1 MFVLANFLG
10 LARHA
15 RQQRR
20 KKGAVSRNG
29 TCHKC
34 TRGSMRTYFYEIAM
48 LIVILALA
56 LPVSAQRRIPKDL
69 SNVRGFNYESAES
82 NGETEHWLQYNPAVA
97 ERDLDYAKRLQLNQV
112 RVFVT
117 SAAWERNKEAFRKN
131 LLHFVRAAYERGIG
145 VMPTLQYES
154 DEWKDKAAW
163 PNSRDFVADLVA
175 TMGKEPGL
183 VIWDVDNEP
192 ECCSLPPT
200 PDNRL
205 HMEHAVYMA
214 KVFHELDPV
223 TSVTIGATW
232 VENMIEMGDAVD
244 VLSFH
249 DYSPTRAQIRT
260 SIEKAKQYAAKT
272 GKPLV
277 DTEIGCI
284 ARANPYDIALQEH
297 MQAHVGWYIW
307 ELMITGYW
315 GPVHGV
321 FYPDG
326 TVRDPSIVA
335 ALLGI
340 FRNRGRDVV
349 EVAPDR
355 ENHLT
360 EVVTKNKKWL
370 ADANADWKTGLDLA
384 EVSANLLEAA
394 QLAAMN
400 DPPTRQV
407 ERLRGSVPD
416 MPALRTVLEKF
427 TSMLEPY
434 RLPSG
439 DPRRSE
445 TNAMQK
451 DVSDADLRMRFV
463 RPLQSKEVL

>member
-1 MFVLANFLG
+1 
-10 LARHA
+10 
-15 RQQRR
+15 
-20 KKGAVSRNG
+20 
-29 TCHKC
+29 
-34 TRGSMRTYFYEIAM
+34 MRTYLYEIAM
-48 LIVILALA
+48 LIVVLALA

-117 SAAWERNKEAFRKN
+117 SKAWERNKEAFRKN
-131 LLHFVRAAYERGIG
+131 LLHFVRAAYGRGIG

-154 DEWKDKAAW
+154 DEWKDKTAW
-163 PNSRDFVADLVA
+163 PKSRDFAVDLV
-175 TMGKEPGL
+175 TTIGEEPGL

-200 PDNRL
+200 PENRL

-223 TSVTIGATW
+223 TPVTIGAAL

-249 DYSPTRAQIRT
+249 DYSPTRAQIRA

-360 EVVTKNKKWL
+360 EVVSKNKKWL
-370 ADANADWKTGLDLA
+370 AEPNADWKTGLDLA

-407 ERLRGSVPD
+407 ERLRDSVPD
-416 MPALRTVLEKF
+416 MPAVRTVLERF
-427 TSMLEPY
+427 TSILEPY

-445 TNAMQK
+445 MNATQK
-451 DVSDADLRMRFV
+451 DLSDADLRMRFV
-463 RPLQSKEVL
+463 HPFQSKEVL